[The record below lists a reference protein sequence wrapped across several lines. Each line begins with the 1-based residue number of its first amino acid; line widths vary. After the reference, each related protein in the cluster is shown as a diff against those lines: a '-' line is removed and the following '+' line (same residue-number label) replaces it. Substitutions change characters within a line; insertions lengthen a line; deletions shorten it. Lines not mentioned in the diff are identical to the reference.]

1 MVRKVFMIV
10 GLAALFVG
18 AVMVVSLLFGRQS
31 ARSAAGPPPETVALA
46 AAPEQGAVAGTYYW
60 SFAAKF
66 VCGVQNP
73 LVLGPGGGVP
83 GEPVFKPGN
92 YATDISIH
100 NPNYKGIVI
109 KKKLL
114 LLVSTNATGGE
125 VIIREPLNTQP
136 AANATVD
143 LGPDAATMDDCNAL
157 YAMANNQQPPTTQF
171 KVMSGYL
178 VILSPL
184 DLDVDVVYTAAVPQD
199 VTAFPTSLSQDVLR
213 VTGKRIFVPTGAVP

>member
-1 MVRKVFMIV
+1 MVRKGLTIV
-10 GLAALFVG
+10 GLAVLFIG
-18 AVMVVSLLFGRQS
+18 AVLVVSLMFGRQS
-31 ARSAAGPPPETVALA
+31 ARSAAGLPPEVAAPA
-46 AAPEQGAVAGTYYW
+46 AALEQGTLTGGYYW

-73 LVLGPGGGVP
+73 LVLGQGGSVP

-100 NPNYKGIVI
+100 NANYKGIAI
-109 KKKLL
+109 RKKLL
-114 LLVSTNATGGE
+114 LLVGTTASGADLI
-125 VIIREPLNTQP
+125 VREPQTAQP
-136 AANATVD
+136 SAYATVD

-157 YAMANNQQPPTTQF
+157 YAMANNQQQPTTQL
-171 KVMSGYL
+171 KIMSGYL

-199 VTAFPTSLSQDVLR
+199 VTAFPTSLSQDVIR
-213 VTGKRIFVPTGAVP
+213 VTGKRVFIPTGSIP